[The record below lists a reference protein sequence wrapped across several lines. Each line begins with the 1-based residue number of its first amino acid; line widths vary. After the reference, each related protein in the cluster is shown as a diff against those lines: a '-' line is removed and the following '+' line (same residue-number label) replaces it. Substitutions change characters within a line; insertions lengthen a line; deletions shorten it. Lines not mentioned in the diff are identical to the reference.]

1 MTKPPREAKK
11 PDKQTVAELLKEIDL
26 TSDIVSEEETKK
38 LKELDHILSESPEL
52 KNMSMDE
59 IIGMLNISED
69 DKKSLTEQVNQII
82 SNEKLPMSEE
92 DIQKEFPGIEKESVE
107 VIKALDD
114 EISKNPDFR
123 RDFFAWTQQVQ
134 QSLGP
139 NMEKLKTLGEDE
151 LARIATPP
159 DDLRAVL
166 DRIMPNVEGIESAMR
181 MDAKDIWKDEE
192 SGEDV
197 EIEEIKIKLGV
208 CWRNER
214 KTEIEQTVRCQIQ
227 RNTQWEERSVI

>member
-1 MTKPPREAKK
+1 MREPQKETKK

-26 TSDIVSEEETKK
+26 SSDIVSEEETKK

-82 SNEKLPMSEE
+82 SNEKMPMSDEE
-92 DIQKEFPGIEKESVE
+92 IHKEFPGIEKESVE
-107 VIKALDD
+107 VIKALDE

-159 DDLRAVL
+159 DDLRVVL

-192 SGEDV
+192 TGEDV
-197 EIEEIKIKLGV
+197 EVEEIKIKLSV
-208 CWRNER
+208 C
-214 KTEIEQTVRCQIQ
+214 
-227 RNTQWEERSVI
+227 